1 MIDNSNDI
9 QHPMVYSPTDIIN
22 ITKEQLKTAGALVT
36 VEGIYVQCGTKD
48 YRGVWYDAI
57 KSQYAS
63 HKLTAI
69 VPTPLRLQMNEG
81 DMVQVSGTIEKALND
96 NGQIQLQL
104 RVTNFLGKQEKQMDD
119 TERRALE
126 LQQVKSNRGY
136 RNVDSLLETILYEGQ
151 RRPRVALLFAEASIT
166 DQDFRAGIQASEKDI
181 EFNYNGTTFTR
192 IPDFIRKLQTL
203 DSSAFDVICL
213 VRGGGSGIEEVF
225 GNADLAETVIGMQT
239 PVVSAIGH
247 QVDNPLVCKV
257 TDKNIGTPSLLGQ
270 YFKDMVERITGEKA
284 HSKAA
289 LVEQVKKQ
297 FTTQIETQGKQITEL
312 QKQMAEQNKSFRDSM
327 DKYAKEV
334 SDAKLANK
342 DLQEQMK
349 YAAIRAANKRKGLVK
364 AVVWLS
370 LGLAA
375 AVALLI
381 YQMNK

>member
-1 MIDNSNDI
+1 MADERTLF
-9 QHPMVYSPTDIIN
+9 YSPTDILN
-22 ITKEQLKTAGALVT
+22 ITKEQLRTIGTLVT
-36 VEGIYVQCGTKD
+36 VEGIYIQCGIKD
-48 YRGVWYDAI
+48 YHGVWYDAI

-63 HKLTAI
+63 HKLTVI
-69 VPTPLRLQMNEG
+69 VPTPLRLQMNDG

-257 TDKNIGTPSLLGQ
+257 ADKNIGTPSLLGQ
-270 YFKDMVERITGEKA
+270 YFKDMVERIAGEKA

-375 AVALLI
+375 AVALCI

>member
-1 MIDNSNDI
+1 MEENNILIYTPADI
-9 QHPMVYSPTDIIN
+9 LN
-22 ITKEQLKTAGALVT
+22 ITKEHLKTVNALV
-36 VEGIYVQCGTKD
+36 VIEGVYSQCGQKD
-48 YRGVWYDAI
+48 YRGVWYDAV
-57 KSQYAS
+57 KSQYTPQ
-63 HKLTAI
+63 KLTAV
-69 VPTPLRLQMNEG
+69 VPAPIRMQMDDGELVQLQ
-81 DMVQVSGTIEKALND
+81 GTIEKALND
-96 NGQIQLQL
+96 NGQIQIQL
-104 RVTNFLGKQEKQMDD
+104 RVSSLLGKKEKTMDD
-119 TERRALE
+119 DEKKAME
-126 LQQVKSNRGY
+126 LQQMKSNRGY

-203 DSSAFDVICL
+203 DTSAFDVICL

-225 GNADLAETVIGMQT
+225 GNADLAEAVIGMQT

-270 YFKDMVERITGEKA
+270 YFKDMVERIAGEKA

-297 FTTQIETQGKQITEL
+297 FTTQIEAQGKQITEL

-349 YAAIRAANKRKGLVK
+349 YAAIRAKNKRKGLVK

-375 AVALLI
+375 AVALCI
-381 YQMNK
+381 YQMNR